1 MRARANTTDLP
12 PDNDEDFVLP
22 SRMAP
27 FFFMLTQMGYM
38 ALYGAAMYHIE
49 AVSRILSRDFQV
61 PETTGIVAT
70 SLLAMCGIA
79 VRLYLISAVGWHHP
93 AARRKFTLLFPVLL
107 VLDGIWAAA
116 PLLLWNEIRYGL
128 ALIGVALLA
137 YVPFAQRTLV
147 RTIYP
152 RRRSTAFTP

>member
-1 MRARANTTDLP
+1 
-12 PDNDEDFVLP
+12 
-22 SRMAP
+22 MAP

-49 AVSRILSRDFQV
+49 AVSRILYRDFQV
-61 PETTGIVAT
+61 PETTGFVAV

-107 VLDGIWAAA
+107 VLDGIWAAS
-116 PLLLWNEIRYGL
+116 PLLLWNEIRYGP

-152 RRRSTAFTP
+152 RRHSTAFTP